1 MREDHRFYKEHG
13 FYDFP
18 NKKRGKIAAMYLVG
32 ALLGN
37 PKLMKKSRLTM
48 SDGMLKA
55 YRKVIESANCSID
68 TKDIT

>member
-18 NKKRGKIAAMYLVG
+18 NKKRGKIAAMYLAG
-32 ALLGN
+32 TLLGN
-37 PKLMKKSRLTM
+37 PKLMKKSKITM

-55 YRKVIESANCSID
+55 YRRVIEGAKSSKN